1 VSIEPYDSTRHVV
14 NRFDCGAKPL
24 NAFLKN
30 KAKSCSQRLEHKVIV
45 ATLDGSPNCIGYYT
59 LQIGSDSIP
68 QAFKVKQQDYI
79 TNYSA
84 FPAIN
89 LGFLAV
95 DQKHQGQGLGQHL
108 LQDIFEIVASLTSY
122 VGFYA
127 LTVQSMSAAS
137 TRFYEKIGFEEY
149 SEGGGQPKM
158 LYPIRSII
166 SILDEKPL

>member
-1 VSIEPYDSTRHVV
+1 M
-14 NRFDCGAKPL
+14 
-24 NAFLKN
+24 
-30 KAKSCSQRLEHKVIV
+30 

-68 QAFKVKQQDYI
+68 EAYKVKQQGYI

-84 FPAIN
+84 FPAVN

-95 DQKHQGQGLGQHL
+95 DEKFQGQGLGQYL
-108 LQDIFEIVASLTSY
+108 LQDIFEVVADLTSY

-137 TRFYEKIGFEEY
+137 TRFYEGLGFEEY

-166 SILDEKPL
+166 SILDQRPLSFSRPTA

>member
-1 VSIEPYDSTRHVV
+1 M
-14 NRFDCGAKPL
+14 
-24 NAFLKN
+24 
-30 KAKSCSQRLEHKVIV
+30 IV

-68 QAFKVKQQDYI
+68 EAYKVKQRDYI
-79 TNYSA
+79 ANYSA

-95 DQKHQGQGLGQHL
+95 DQNFQGQGLGELL
-108 LQDIFEIVASLTSY
+108 LQDIFEIVADLTTY

-137 TRFYEKIGFEEY
+137 TRFYEKLGFEEY

-158 LYPIRSII
+158 LYPIRII
-166 SILDEKPL
+166 IKILEEKPL

>member
-1 VSIEPYDSTRHVV
+1 M
-14 NRFDCGAKPL
+14 
-24 NAFLKN
+24 
-30 KAKSCSQRLEHKVIV
+30 
-45 ATLDGSPNCIGYYT
+45 ATLDGSPNCIGYYA

-68 QAFKVKQQDYI
+68 ESFKEKQQDYI

-95 DQKHQGQGLGQHL
+95 DEKYQGQGLGEYL
-108 LQDIFEIVASLTSY
+108 LQDIFEVVADLTNY

-137 TRFYEKIGFEEY
+137 TRFYKRIGFQEY

-158 LYPIRSII
+158 LYPVRSII
-166 SILDEKPL
+166 SLLDNRPL